1 MTKADGTEKLKL
13 LVIFA
18 SGLHRNGSCQ
28 RRQAPDKPVIP
39 AHRADLGE
47 SSPPAP
53 PVPFREHLQSNHRT
67 SGQGAASLDPG
78 RARWM
83 FTIYHG
89 REKCLPELAWE
100 KLPPLRAGS
109 SHQ

>member
-78 RARWM
+78 
-83 FTIYHG
+83 G
-89 REKCLPELAWE
+89 PGGCLPSITAVRSVFQS
-100 KLPPLRAGS
+100 LPGKSYLP
-109 SHQ
+109 